1 MVTRRVARLAAQRVA
16 QSHVSKLAGTPADT
30 AASAQAIQDAL
41 WRRTSPAEKLAAVAR
56 LSRMVEHLAVE
67 GIRRRHPIADAEMIR
82 LLRNE
87 LRLGQALAATVDGEQ
102 RKRA

>member
-1 MVTRRVARLAAQRVA
+1 
-16 QSHVSKLAGTPADT
+16 
-30 AASAQAIQDAL
+30 
-41 WRRTSPAEKLAAVAR
+41 
-56 LSRMVEHLAVE
+56 MVEHLAVE